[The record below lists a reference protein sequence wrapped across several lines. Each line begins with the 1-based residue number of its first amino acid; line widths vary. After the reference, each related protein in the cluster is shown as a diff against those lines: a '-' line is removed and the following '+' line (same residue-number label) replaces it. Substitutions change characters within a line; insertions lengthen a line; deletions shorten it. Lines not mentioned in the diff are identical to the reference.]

1 MPNTTNEVI
10 INGQGVMSVR
20 GDTVTENTLVQGK
33 TATNKKGEKIT
44 GELNTTS
51 KEDISGLNDK
61 IDSLSD
67 TAYMINDDEGEITEA
82 DYVPFY
88 DVSDED
94 NPKKKVGLGELSQ
107 RIGESIGVYSPHTY
121 DMGTAIPENDDL
133 NDYISEGVFY
143 VSSQSVAETI
153 VNIPVSKVGKLI
165 VMNRDTGA
173 RLFQIYIASENDI
186 YMRGMDNNYVFYT
199 WRNIARA
206 HSFEL
211 GTAIP
216 ANSDLNNYTTVG
228 AYNIEL
234 DATAKTIANIPV
246 GNAGKL
252 VVSALR
258 NSSNIKQVY
267 HVYSNF
273 KVYSRIYNNGW
284 TNWTNIY
291 SATQGNDIVLNHQNG
306 SLWSQIKHRVNGDK
320 RLYVNSSLDGG
331 STWDGDKQIA
341 LTSDISPSTVGN
353 GYAVATVSGS
363 TITATI
369 SGFQLRAG
377 VIVALR
383 FTTKVTTDCTLNISN
398 TGAKSVKYW
407 NDETVSVGK
416 EIAYGAYTFIYDGT
430 YYRVLGHD
438 HTPIIG
444 AQDYVTDTS
453 GNLTITW
460 GYGVNKAQIKYNL
473 LHGVLVWNYYKNSAW
488 RGDVVLADYDDLGSS
503 ISKIGKSILPSWSYT
518 SNTYTANGI
527 TFTFNPS
534 TGEITVNGTATANAN
549 CILAGVGYSYYWLGK
564 GSYVL
569 SGCPSGGSSS
579 KYFICLNLNNE
590 DKFDYGSGVSF
601 TLTTDHESVHNEH
614 LYIGINSGQTVSNL
628 VFKPMLRPAF
638 TTADYEP
645 CEDIHKGNCYVGTCA
660 TAGGTKD
667 KVAYVDGYFV
677 LRKGVRVAIKFSN
690 SNTYSS
696 ATANPITLNVNGT
709 GAKNIWYWQNHS
721 GAGNTGTNT
730 TIYGYANRYINYY
743 YDGTYWVWDGMSGEA
758 NDNQRKSFYGT
769 CSTAGDQQVKVV
781 TLADTSGWELR
792 AGTIVGV
799 KFTNTNTYSATAD
812 AKCQLNVN
820 NTGAKNIYYNLG
832 YPTGTSTIV
841 FGYANRTHYYMYNG
855 ADWVWISA
863 GTEVDTVDPR
873 SLGFGYG
880 TCATAEATTA
890 KVATLASYTLR
901 TGGIVSIKFTYNV
914 PANATLNINSRGAK
928 EIWNRGA
935 KITNTI
941 IKAGDIA
948 TFIYDGTRYHLIAND
963 KANYLPYD
971 YAYNNSAG
979 TPEGITFDDTSIKIT
994 QMNYVVKGDIVNVS
1008 FNIQFSTAKSYST
1021 NTKLFHGLL
1030 APKQVVFCECQNK
1043 PFYLDKSGA
1052 FFIRGTSV
1060 TASTYWGFSMCYI
1073 RA

>member
-20 GDTVTENTLVQGK
+20 GDTVTENTLVQGE

-44 GELNTTS
+44 GTLNTES
-51 KEDISGLNDK
+51 KEDISSLNDK

-82 DYVPFY
+82 DYIPFY

-94 NPKKKVGLGELSQ
+94 NPKKKVVLGELSQ
-107 RIGESIGVYSPHTY
+107 RIGEQIGVYSPHTY

-143 VSSQSVAETI
+143 VPSNSVAETI
-153 VNIPVSKVGKLI
+153 SNIPVSSAGKLI

-173 RLFQIYIASENDI
+173 RLFQIYISSENNI
-186 YMRGMDNNYVFYT
+186 YMRAMDNNYVFFQ

-216 ANSDLNNYTTVG
+216 ANSDLNDYTTVG

-252 VVSALR
+252 VVCALR

-273 KVYSRIYNNGW
+273 KVFSRIYNNGW

-369 SGFQLRAG
+369 SGFQLRVG
-377 VIVALR
+377 VIVALQ
-383 FTTKVTTDCTLNISN
+383 FTTNVTTDCTLNISN

-407 NDETVSVGK
+407 NNETVSVGK
-416 EIAYGAYTFIYDGT
+416 EIAYGVYTFIYDGT
-430 YYRVLGHD
+430 YYRVLGHERS
-438 HTPIIG
+438 PLAG
-444 AQDYVTDTS
+444 VQDYVADTS

-460 GYGVNKAQIKYNL
+460 GYGVNRAQIKYNL
-473 LHGVLVWNYYKNSAW
+473 SSDVLVWNYYKNSAW
-488 RGDVVLADYDDLGSS
+488 RGDKV
-503 ISKIGKSILPSWSYT
+503 ILDVMGGQT
-518 SNTYTANGI
+518 MEG
-527 TFTFNPS
+527 
-534 TGEITVNGTATANAN
+534 
-549 CILAGVGYSYYWLGK
+549 WLGLK
-564 GSYVL
+564 GGAGRTIA
-569 SGCPSGGSSS
+569 SGAHSMGVQDTIPNILNELRYSNGAWGS
-579 KYFICLNLNNE
+579 FN
-590 DKFDYGSGVSF
+590 
-601 TLTTDHESVHNEH
+601 LTTAYTKDYTTIPTGWYNYFYIPHRVGGENWATPTSWDADNVYFGTLL
-614 LYIGINSGQTVSNL
+614 LYGMNNTNGMFRIRMHYTNSAVSITEL
-628 VFKPMLRPAF
+628 
-638 TTADYEP
+638 
-645 CEDIHKGNCYVGTCA
+645 EDMQKGNCYVGTCT

-667 KVAYVDGYFV
+667 KVATVDGNFV

-690 SNTYSS
+690 NNTYSNVTS
-696 ATANPITLNVNGT
+696 SPITLNVNST

-758 NDNQRKSFYGT
+758 NDNQQKSFYGT

-820 NTGAKNIYYNLG
+820 NTGAKNIYYNTG
-832 YPTGTSTIV
+832 YTTGTNSTV
-841 FGYANRTHYYMYNG
+841 FGVANRVHYYMYNG
-855 ADWVWISA
+855 TDWCWMNH
-863 GTEVDTVDPR
+863 GLDLDTVDPR
-873 SLGFGYG
+873 VLGFGYG

-941 IKAGDIA
+941 IRAGDIA

-971 YAYNNSAG
+971 YTYDNSAG
-979 TPEGITFDDTSIKIT
+979 TPKGITFDDTSIKIT